1 MVAARASTAD
11 AADRVTP
18 RPIGLRR
25 GVSVIPALQQDADC
39 RQRRQVDWG
48 GDAQDVVAL

>member
-1 MVAARASTAD
+1 MLLIGSPPARSVCGA
-11 AADRVTP
+11 
-18 RPIGLRR
+18 GF
-25 GVSVIPALQQDADC
+25 SVIPALQQDADC